1 MEQAIPAASGGN
13 AQSKALESAGLFKM
27 TGASS
32 DKIKVT
38 NTQSGKDEEDSNAV
52 VPFLHLLNQ
61 QRSRTDKSSD
71 DDASNINEK
80 NITSEQATLL
90 LQCDVTLKELQ
101 QALAG
106 LTQLG
111 ETAEIDQAKNG
122 QTEIS
127 FDVLLKEIDLLTNN
141 LASGDIKTESDANP
155 DAIFS
160 LLDIE
165 LKAMTSDSENE
176 QKIMNDQNVILNQP
190 GGITLGEGENKLF
203 SKDESSEIDQI
214 KIAGMDLKN
223 VNGTGSDEAKANNIN
238 LQSQLE
244 NLSAEEEVKFKG
256 QGMEKPSVLKANEK
270 TLQPEKMVIQEVQLS
285 ESAAN
290 KIPVNLTEIKKENK
304 TGNDIL
310 SAGSGAEDSAA
321 GNNSR
326 LITQEMKESQIG
338 KDNLPFSKEQYSNA
352 ANAKAE
358 NKAQADAM
366 QTIMGEVSGKIKA
379 EQKGKTVSG
388 EKGNEEILLTGVNA
402 TGSGQASTEKI
413 NAVSADKIIGQVT
426 SEIKEAA
433 TNDGG
438 RVKITLNPP
447 SLGKLEMDVTVRN
460 GKVEVVL
467 VADNK
472 DVQQILNAH
481 IDKLKGS
488 LQNQGLTI
496 DRCDVFM
503 QDKREEYQ
511 QSFSQQAFNHQDRS
525 GQDSNTRQENSD
537 EEVKVSARAII
548 SEQPGSVLSVS
559 TDNISLFA

>member
-32 DKIKVT
+32 DRIKVR

-61 QRSRTDKSSD
+61 QRSRTNKSSD
-71 DDASNINEK
+71 DDASNINGK

-90 LQCDVTLKELQ
+90 LQGDVTLKELQ

-106 LTQLG
+106 LTQSG

-127 FDVLLKEIDLLTNN
+127 FDVLLKEMDLLKNN

-223 VNGTGSDEAKANNIN
+223 VNGTGSEEAKANKIN

-244 NLSAEEEVKFKG
+244 NLSAEEVKFKG
-256 QGMEKPSVLKANEK
+256 QGMEKPSVLKTDEK
-270 TLQPEKMVIQEVQLS
+270 TLQPEKMVIQEAQLS

-338 KDNLPFSKEQYSNA
+338 KDNLRFSKEQYSNA

-366 QTIMGEVSGKIKA
+366 QTIMAEVSGKIKA
-379 EQKGKTVSG
+379 EQKGKIVSG

-525 GQDSNTRQENSD
+525 GQDSNARQENSD